1 MNIYKWPLCSSSAA
15 PLFLLLQFL
24 FVTLFQWCVQH
35 FKIVGLQIQEHSQWM
50 LRFWM
55 RALCYLIWSS
65 LCWVPKIKEGILDI
79 LVVTS
84 LFWVVLKYVWVC
96 ACLFVGVCL
105 AMPANVTR
113 SVGAS
118 DMHVCMCDDVSV
130 WLGMYAWVWNCIY
143 VCRREGTIHW
153 DHTTVG
159 TQHSGNI
166 IVRLTWWVGK
176 GMKFKTINNL
186 FSNSLNPYSI
196 VDTLFLFPV
205 HLLTPCSTKQNAQHS
220 QFIPRTNYS
229 LAPRH

>member
-1 MNIYKWPLCSSSAA
+1 MMCSTLQDCRAPNSRTQPMNAQILDESSL
-15 PLFLLLQFL
+15 LFNLVL
-24 FVTLFQWCVQH
+24 FVLSSQNKRGNLRHFGSNFLVLSCLKVCV
-35 FKIVGLQIQEHSQWM
+35 S
-50 LRFWM
+50 
-55 RALCYLIWSS
+55 
-65 LCWVPKIKEGILDI
+65 
-79 LVVTS
+79 
-84 LFWVVLKYVWVC
+84 VC
-96 ACLFVGVCL
+96 MSICGCVCL

-176 GMKFKTINNL
+176 VMNFKTINNL
-186 FSNSLNPYSI
+186 FSNYLNSYPI
-196 VDTLFLFPV
+196 VGTLFLFPV
-205 HLLTPCSTKQNAQHS
+205 HLLTPCSLKQNVQHS
-220 QFIPRTNYS
+220 QFIPWTNYS
-229 LAPRH
+229 LSPRH